1 MMAKRTCDVLI
12 DASGDC
18 TGADMASVLRSSK
31 SAKKGHGKTKK
42 PATSGRQKTPK
53 IPSTSATER
62 ESTSSEQQTQIEDD
76 AHGSS
81 LQKDDISLVSE
92 VLKELCKDSS
102 EGSTPTKASDDI
114 TPGMSCVVSSIIM
127 CISN

>member
-1 MMAKRTCDVLI
+1 MLI

-81 LQKDDISLVSE
+81 LQKDDISLIVSE
-92 VLKELCKDSS
+92 VLKELRKDSS